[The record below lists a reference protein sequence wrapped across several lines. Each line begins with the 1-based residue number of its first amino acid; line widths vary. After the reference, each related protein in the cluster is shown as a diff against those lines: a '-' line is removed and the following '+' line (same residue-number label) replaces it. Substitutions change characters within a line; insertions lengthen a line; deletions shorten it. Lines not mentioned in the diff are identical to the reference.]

1 MAHLSIISAFLY
13 VFFAVALLSSSVVT
27 VLDTELAPSPSPSP
41 LIETGAGVRGIYIAF
56 QPPPMLEPPK
66 SIHYLVGHPT
76 LASQQLRT
84 LGQHPPKRA
93 KTHSQRSRFVQ
104 TALAQPSSSIG

>member
-41 LIETGAGVRGIYIAF
+41 LIETGAGSFLR
-56 QPPPMLEPPK
+56 
-66 SIHYLVGHPT
+66 
-76 LASQQLRT
+76 ASCFVLCSSLIFSVLSLLRD
-84 LGQHPPKRA
+84 
-93 KTHSQRSRFVQ
+93 
-104 TALAQPSSSIG
+104 